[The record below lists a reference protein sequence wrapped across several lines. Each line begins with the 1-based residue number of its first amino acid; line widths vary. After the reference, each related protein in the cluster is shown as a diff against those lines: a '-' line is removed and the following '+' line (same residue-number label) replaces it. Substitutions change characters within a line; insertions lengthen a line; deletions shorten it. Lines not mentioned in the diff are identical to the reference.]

1 MEKDELK
8 QFREKLGLTQT
19 DLAKLLKVAT
29 NTVSRWE
36 LGERKIPEFLD
47 LALKTIERE
56 RKEKIQNLLEHPPFE
71 DFIPKS
77 REFLKQLG
85 FDAVDEKTDEQIA
98 EAVYGIGLIM
108 GDALQRLNESISKF
122 KAKLP
127 D

>member
-1 MEKDELK
+1 MRKVNLK
-8 QFREKLGLTQT
+8 QSENFRE
-19 DLAKLLKVAT
+19 
-29 NTVSRWE
+29 W
-36 LGERKIPEFLD
+36 
-47 LALKTIERE
+47 
-56 RKEKIQNLLEHPPFE
+56 
-71 DFIPKS
+71 
-77 REFLKQLG
+77 LKQLS